1 MSLPASQA
9 AGRLLFLQLLDTMPI
24 RAEALCVNLPAGA
37 ATGSTAPHQLPA
49 RRLEYQLGSSLLPL
63 PLPALETSAAAQDRY
78 PVDHRDAKLRRRL
91 ANTPPAP
98 IQLNERI
105 LHDLLSRHSVR
116 VRQASKTPQPVLQ
129 RGGEDLEVAL
139 RNLAGP
145 VGVRRVGFR
154 RDAVATGAPGRHPA
168 PGPTT
173 WKLAPGAGRIAPANT
188 LANAY
193 PGTTPV
199 RNGTQDLV
207 DRS

>member
-129 RGGEDLEVAL
+129 RGGEDLEAAL
-139 RNLAGP
+139 RNL
-145 VGVRRVGFR
+145 
-154 RDAVATGAPGRHPA
+154 
-168 PGPTT
+168 PGPSASAESGSGVTLSLRMSLT
-173 WKLAPGAGRIAPANT
+173 AYQAAIRFPDQPPG
-188 LANAY
+188 
-193 PGTTPV
+193 
-199 RNGTQDLV
+199 
-207 DRS
+207 S

>member
-1 MSLPASQA
+1 MSLPAA
-9 AGRLLFLQLLDTMPI
+9 YEAGRLLFLQLLDTMPI

-78 PVDHRDAKLRRRL
+78 PVDHRDAKLRLRLRL

-154 RDAVATGAPGRHPA
+154 RDAVAPHVPNGVPGCHPV

-173 WKLAPGAGRIAPANT
+173 WKLAP
-188 LANAY
+188 
-193 PGTTPV
+193 
-199 RNGTQDLV
+199 
-207 DRS
+207 